1 MNQKTKPIVIILL
14 MIMAA
19 SSCIPVRRMSY
30 VQSDRRQDPNE
41 IMYTGQHIDDIIRP
55 GDELYIRTTSADEE
69 STIFSSRGQAG
80 AVYDPSLLSY
90 TVSEDGTIRLPY
102 IGNIQLSN
110 LTLEEAADS
119 IEVNLSQYLFIP
131 SVFIRFINT
140 KVTVL
145 GEVNSP
151 GVYRFNY
158 KNINILQAI
167 GYANDITEFGNR
179 RNVLIIREEGARK
192 TKQHINL
199 LSDDLLES
207 EWYLIKSN
215 DIIYVE
221 PLKRKKWG
229 MSTVPYNLILS
240 VISTGIV
247 LMTFINTN

>member
-1 MNQKTKPIVIILL
+1 MKYIIKTTLFLIVFTTIF
-14 MIMAA
+14 
-19 SSCIPVRRMSY
+19 SSCIPVRRLAY
-30 VQSDRRQDPNE
+30 VQSERGTEPSDM
-41 IMYTGQHIDDIIRP
+41 IYTGQHIDNIIRP
-55 GDELYIRTTSADEE
+55 GDELYITISSADDER
-69 STIFSSRGQAG
+69 TIFSAQGQG
-80 AVYDPSLLSY
+80 NVYDPSLLSY

-102 IGNIQLSN
+102 IGKILLSN
-110 LTLEEAADS
+110 LTLEEASDS

-131 SVFIRFINT
+131 SVYVRFINT

-151 GVYRFNY
+151 GVFMFNY
-158 KNINILQAI
+158 KNINIMQAL

-179 RNVLIIREEGARK
+179 RNVLIIREEGAHK
-192 TKQHINL
+192 TKQHIDL

-229 MSTVPYNLILS
+229 MNTVPYNLILS

-247 LMTFINTN
+247 LMTFLNTN

>member
-1 MNQKTKPIVIILL
+1 MSQFHKPIIFLVLFITVF
-14 MIMAA
+14 
-19 SSCIPVRRMSY
+19 SSCIPVSRLAY

-41 IMYTGQHIDDIIRP
+41 MVYTGQHIDDIIRP
-55 GDELYIRTTSADEE
+55 GDELYIRISSADEE
-69 STIFSSRGQAG
+69 STIFSAQGQTG
-80 AVYDPSLLSY
+80 NVYDPSLLSY
-90 TVSEDGTIRLPY
+90 TVSEDGTIKLPY
-102 IGNIQLSN
+102 IGRIQLSN
-110 LTLEEAADS
+110 LTLEEASDS
-119 IEVNLSQYLFIP
+119 IEVNLAQYLFIP
-131 SVFIRFINT
+131 SVYIRFINT

-151 GVYRFNY
+151 GLYMFNY
-158 KNINILQAI
+158 KNINIMQAI

-179 RNVLIIREEGARK
+179 HNVLIIREEGNRK
-192 TKQHINL
+192 TKQHVDL

-221 PLKRKKWG
+221 PLRRKKWG